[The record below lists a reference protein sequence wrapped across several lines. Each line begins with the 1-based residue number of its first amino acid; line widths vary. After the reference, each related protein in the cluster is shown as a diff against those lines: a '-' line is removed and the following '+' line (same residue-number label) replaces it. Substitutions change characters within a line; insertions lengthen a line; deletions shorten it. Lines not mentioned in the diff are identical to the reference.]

1 MPLIK
6 TDVVV
11 FRIIAAPKVDIPLDL
26 NELNFDLEE
35 SSSEV

>member
-1 MPLIK
+1 MHLIK
-6 TDVVV
+6 IDVVV

-35 SSSEV
+35 SGTGV

>member
-6 TDVVV
+6 IDVVV
-11 FRIIAAPKVDIPLDL
+11 FRIIAAPKVDVAFDL

-35 SSSEV
+35 SSSGV